1 LSNQAIADSF
11 DNSEVEKSEEN
22 KQIHVPGFMSGTP
35 SELSSPARA
44 RSEETTR
51 IDELATTI
59 GAVDVETTLDELVAV
74 EVVVLVVVLV
84 VVVAT
89 GSGFLALLR
98 AQAINLSS
106 VVANSGLA
114 EDTEAKVPFGND
126 NGIPITGKL
135 AAIAVILAVN
145 SDKLELTRESSGC
158 AITCEFLDLGRWV

>member
-1 LSNQAIADSF
+1 LSNQAIAESF

-59 GAVDVETTLDELVAV
+59 GAFDVETTFDELVVVVSV
-74 EVVVLVVVLV
+74 EVVVLVVVV
-84 VVVAT
+84 VAVAT
-89 GSGFLALLR
+89 GTGCFALLR

-145 SDKLELTRESSGC
+145 SDKLELTRESSG
-158 AITCEFLDLGRWV
+158 